1 MSLGVEPQH
10 VSDVQALIVAVV
22 AEHRKGES
30 KASAAKRVL
39 EGRHQDAKP
48 AAASP
53 EEKAPPPEAW
63 PEEKATAPPVPP
75 SSEPPPAA
83 AASPGDADI
92 PTEVGDFLEGLGLA
106 RFKAQFEEEE
116 LDMPTL
122 HKLHSADR
130 LERCLREIGLS
141 FGACVKVAEA
151 LERNDTAAKKAAE
164 IQQANDQAMAAAK
177 QLAHETERNER
188 LRKELDDVRGRC
200 PAPET
205 LICPITTLVMVDP
218 VVAADGFTYEREAIE
233 RWLENHNSSPTTNA
247 ALAHTGL
254 TSNQTVRSLV
264 RSFLDNCAR
273 TGTNP
278 DSLI

>member
-10 VSDVQALIVAVV
+10 VSDVQTLIVAVV

-30 KASAAKRVL
+30 NASTAKRVL
-39 EGRHQDAKP
+39 EARHQDAKP
-48 AAASP
+48 AAASS
-53 EEKAPPPEAW
+53 EEKAPPPGAW
-63 PEEKATAPPVPP
+63 LEEKATAPPAPP

-92 PTEVGDFLEGLGLA
+92 PTEVGDLLEGLGLG
-106 RFKAQFEEEE
+106 RFKSQFEEEE

-122 HKLHSADR
+122 LGLSEDQLK
-130 LERCLREIGLS
+130 EYLREMGVPM
-141 FGACVKVAEA
+141 GARARLTNA
-151 LERNDTAAKKAAE
+151 LKENNQAAKKAAE